1 MNTTKTTLEFLE
13 KLEKYGK
20 ELGILNI
27 GYLNDLKKHQI
38 KKNTGKDFNNAI
50 ILTMEMDQRI
60 LEEGPSDKAKEYNYQ
75 LYEHFKNITY
85 KINNYI
91 ENEGFQTI
99 VAIPNSDLIDFTK
112 LGEAAGLGTIGNNG
126 LLISPEHGPKQKIS
140 AILVKIENLP
150 EREYKYQWIKEHCKD
165 CKECVKN
172 CPEDALIEKQDHVIL
187 DSDKCIG
194 SKQGCGECIK
204 SCPIYNKGYI
214 ETLKEYKKGI
224 I

>member
-1 MNTTKTTLEFLE
+1 MKILQITDIHMN
-13 KLEKYGK
+13 KLF
-20 ELGILNI
+20 ELTNQV
-27 GYLNDLKKHQI
+27 NVTD
-38 KKNTGKDFNNAI
+38 NF
-50 ILTMEMDQRI
+50 
-60 LEEGPSDKAKEYNYQ
+60 
-75 LYEHFKNITY
+75 
-85 KINNYI
+85 
-91 ENEGFQTI
+91 
-99 VAIPNSDLIDFTK
+99 
-112 LGEAAGLGTIGNNG
+112 
-126 LLISPEHGPKQKIS
+126 S
-140 AILVKIENLP
+140 AILESGM
-150 EREYKYQWIKEHCKD
+150 EYRPDLVVLTGDLGHNDLQINVYQWIKEHCKD

>member
-1 MNTTKTTLEFLE
+1 MKTLE

-150 EREYKYQWIKEHCKD
+150 EREYKYQWI
-165 CKECVKN
+165 
-172 CPEDALIEKQDHVIL
+172 
-187 DSDKCIG
+187 
-194 SKQGCGECIK
+194 
-204 SCPIYNKGYI
+204 NKI
-214 ETLKEYKKGI
+214 SQWF
-224 I
+224 